1 MAPRRPKR
9 PLAPHGAD
17 GRYSALT
24 GRTGRNC
31 AERLLRLFAVIN
43 AVSRSQ
49 VAYLFD
55 LASDL
60 DEQVSHM
67 MTNLEEVQATLSQ
80 LTALYSDSLC
90 HGGLDGD
97 E

>member
-1 MAPRRPKR
+1 M
-9 PLAPHGAD
+9 
-17 GRYSALT
+17 T

-80 LTALYSDSLC
+80 LTALYPDSLC

>member
-1 MAPRRPKR
+1 MP
-9 PLAPHGAD
+9 AD
-17 GRYSALT
+17 DTTARSI
-24 GRTGRNC
+24 R
-31 AERLLRLFAVIN
+31 LRLTELSAVPAYN
-43 AVSRSQ
+43 PSQ
-49 VAYLFD
+49 VASLFE

-80 LTALYSDSLC
+80 LTALYPDSLSC
-90 HGGLDGD
+90 GGLDGD